1 MIKNDCTFEEFENM
15 LHLVLDQE
23 INAFKVKENEY
34 IENGIDV
41 NSFF

>member
-15 LHLVLDQE
+15 LHLVLDQL
-23 INAFKVKENEY
+23 NAFKVKESEY